1 MQMEKLSELYKRFA
15 RLKAQAI
22 KDIEKRWKSLKD
34 DFGSNEKLRAIG
46 TQILKLKRG
55 WMQKDRKCH
64 VE

>member
-22 KDIEKRWKSLKD
+22 KDKEKRWKSLKD

-46 TQILKLKRG
+46 TQILKLK
-55 WMQKDRKCH
+55 
-64 VE
+64 